1 MSKTP
6 RSPRKSSPSR
16 AATTAVA
23 DAQAPQPVLQPEPS
37 DEQHSLAHIHD
48 LRSVAMLSLP
58 QGLRA
63 LIGDKTFD
71 AMVARLESLEL
82 QMVLRPEG
90 KVVFL
95 AMPLVTF
102 DQGKLGPLSEAEVS
116 QDFPPATAT
125 AATPEAP
132 SSSGAATAQAVPRKT
147 RKPRSAS

>member
-1 MSKTP
+1 MTKKP
-6 RSPRKSSPSR
+6 RSPRKPSPSR
-16 AATTAVA
+16 AATTAAA
-23 DAQAPQPVLQPEPS
+23 DAQVPQSVAQPEPG
-37 DEQHSLAHIHD
+37 DQQHSLAHIYD

-58 QGLRA
+58 PGLRA
-63 LIGDKTFD
+63 LIGDETFD
-71 AMVARLESLEL
+71 EMVARLETLEL

-102 DQGKLGPLSEAEVS
+102 DQDKLGPLSEAELS
-116 QDFPPATAT
+116 QGFPPAAAT

-132 SSSGAATAQAVPRKT
+132 ASSAGATVQAVPRKS